1 MFKQSLA
8 ALVLA
13 TSLTACGDRAPHVIA
28 VQPNSAEVD
37 RPGQMTVTGQAT
49 LEVSPDCADLTITI
63 AADNIKPGTAAK
75 QLEAKRLI
83 LISTLQ
89 KIGVETADIKLSN
102 LQLDPI
108 YEPNREGWATLKVRT
123 YRAQM
128 TVTATTKDFS
138 KIAEIMD
145 TAAEA
150 GASTISNQFR
160 RSDLPALKKKV
171 RDMAL
176 AAAKDK
182 AKQTADALGIKLG
195 RVMSVA
201 ENQGGMMWHATYFPQ
216 VANAMETRDTSSAV
230 VLGGTLQPLTLDVT
244 IGFELAKEA

>member
-1 MFKQSLA
+1 MLKQSLA

-13 TSLTACGDRAPHVIA
+13 SSLTACGDRAPQVIA
-28 VQPNSAEVD
+28 VPSNTAEID
-37 RPGQMTVTGQAT
+37 RPGQMTVNGQAT

-63 AADNIKPGTAAK
+63 SADNIKPGLAAK

-83 LISTLQ
+83 LISMLQ

-102 LQLDPI
+102 LQLDPM
-108 YEPNREGWATLKVRT
+108 YEPNREGWAQLKVRT
-123 YRAQM
+123 YRAQI

-138 KIAEIMD
+138 KIADIMD
-145 TAAEA
+145 TAASA
-150 GASTISNQFR
+150 GASSISNQFR

-176 AAAKDK
+176 AAAKEK

-195 RVMSVA
+195 RISSVA
-201 ENQGGMMWHATYFPQ
+201 ENMGGQMWSHAYFPQ
-216 VANAMETRDTSSAV
+216 VSNMAATQAGSGT
-230 VLGGTLQPLTLDVT
+230 LGGALQPLTLDVT
-244 IGFELAKEA
+244 IGYELARET